1 MFELHPDL
9 FTPLKTNATLGPL
22 LKPQDPFW
30 TLFFKS
36 RLTKTC
42 LALLCGIILLALIGP
57 FISGHPFDQAHLPLK
72 NSAPSW
78 SFWFGTDDLGRDVF
92 TRVCYGARVSL
103 LIGFAAAF
111 IDLIIG
117 VTWGATSAFMGGFY
131 DQISMRLCDI
141 LGSLP
146 KLLVVMILTLVLGS
160 GLFPIIL
167 AIALIGWV
175 PMARIIRG
183 EVLSIMQ
190 QDYILSGIAAGA
202 SYPRLLVHYL
212 IPNVMSVVTV
222 ATTMTIPKAIFLEAF
237 LSFLGIGVQAPYA
250 SWGTMAHEALSG
262 MIYYPWRL
270 IFPALLMSLTI
281 LCFNVIGDALQQTFS
296 LQENQ

>member
-1 MFELHPDL
+1 MYKLHPDL
-9 FTPLKTNATLGPL
+9 FSPLKAHAPAEMPL
-22 LKPQDPFW
+22 EPLDPFW
-30 TLFFKS
+30 TIFFKS
-36 RLTKTC
+36 RLTK
-42 LALLCGIILLALIGP
+42 LCIAVLGTILLMALFGP
-57 FISGHPFDQAHLPLK
+57 MISGHAFDQANLPLK
-72 NSAPSW
+72 NSSPSYN
-78 SFWFGTDDLGRDVF
+78 FWFGTDDLGRDVF

-103 LIGFAAAF
+103 LIGFSAAF

-131 DQISMRLCDI
+131 DQISMRVCDI
-141 LGSLP
+141 LASLP

-190 QDYILSGIAAGA
+190 QDYILSGIAVGA
-202 SYPRLLVHYL
+202 SYPRLLYRYL

-262 MIYYPWRL
+262 MLYYPWRL

-281 LCFNVIGDALQQTFS
+281 LCFNVIGDALQETFR
-296 LQENQ
+296 LQERQ